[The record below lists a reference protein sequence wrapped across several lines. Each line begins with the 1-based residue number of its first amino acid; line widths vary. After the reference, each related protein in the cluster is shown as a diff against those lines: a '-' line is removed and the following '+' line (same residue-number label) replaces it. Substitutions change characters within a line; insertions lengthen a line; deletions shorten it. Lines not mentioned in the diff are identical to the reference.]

1 MIKGIYLTGRSLDGK
16 MKCMEV
22 IANNLAN
29 INTTGFKREVPFS
42 EIISKAGDIGIRQ
55 VTDFQ
60 EGTPSATANS
70 LDFYLSGKAFFT
82 VKTDKGIQLTRN
94 GRFAV
99 SDEGLLVTEEGNK
112 VIGKNGEI
120 NLSKL
125 MLNKETEITVT
136 KEGEIRT
143 GDEILDHFLIVQMD
157 NHSHLKKVNATNF
170 VYEDGNF
177 QEAASSDYQV
187 LQGYIEESNINPVIE
202 LENMIQT
209 NSDYEAGYKM
219 MQSLDDSLG
228 KANEIGKI

>member
-16 MKCMEV
+16 MKSMEV

-29 INTTGFKREVPFS
+29 INTTGFKREVPFA
-42 EIISKAGDIGIRQ
+42 EIISNAGDIKIRQ

-60 EGTPSATANS
+60 EGTPAATSNTF
-70 LDFYLSGKAFFT
+70 DFYLSGKAFFA

-94 GRFAV
+94 GRF
-99 SDEGLLVTEEGNK
+99 SLSNDGFLVTEEGNK
-112 VIGKNGEI
+112 VLGKNGEI
-120 NLSKL
+120 NLSDL

-136 KEGEIRT
+136 KEGEIRA
-143 GDEILDHFLIVQMD
+143 GDEILDRLLIVQMD
-157 NHSHLKKVNATNF
+157 DHSNLKKVNDTNF

-177 QEAASSDYQV
+177 QEADPSDYKV
-187 LQGYIEESNINPVIE
+187 LQGYLEESNINPVIE

-209 NSDYEAGYKM
+209 NADYEAGYKM

-228 KANEIGKI
+228 KANEIGKV

>member
-16 MKCMEV
+16 MKSMEV

-29 INTTGFKREVPFS
+29 INTTGFKREVPFA
-42 EIISKAGDIGIRQ
+42 EIISKAGGIEIRQ

-60 EGTPSATANS
+60 EGTPSATSNP
-70 LDFYLSGKAFFT
+70 LDLYLSGKALFA
-82 VKTDKGIQLTRN
+82 VKSVNEIQLTRN
-94 GRFAV
+94 GRFEL
-99 SDEGLLVTEEGNK
+99 SDDGFLVTEEGNK
-112 VIGKNGEI
+112 VIGRNGEI
-120 NLSKL
+120 NLSNL
-125 MLNKETEITVT
+125 MLNKESEITVT
-136 KEGEIRT
+136 KEGEIRA
-143 GDEILDHFLIVQMD
+143 GDDIIDHLLIVQLD

-170 VYEDGNF
+170 VYEDGTF
-177 QEAASSDYQV
+177 QEASPSDYGIM
-187 LQGYIEESNINPVIE
+187 QGYIEESNINPVIE

>member
-1 MIKGIYLTGRSLDGK
+1 
-16 MKCMEV
+16 
-22 IANNLAN
+22 
-29 INTTGFKREVPFS
+29 
-42 EIISKAGDIGIRQ
+42 
-55 VTDFQ
+55 
-60 EGTPSATANS
+60 
-70 LDFYLSGKAFFT
+70 
-82 VKTDKGIQLTRN
+82 
-94 GRFAV
+94 
-99 SDEGLLVTEEGNK
+99 
-112 VIGKNGEI
+112 
-120 NLSKL
+120 

-136 KEGEIRT
+136 KEGEIRA
-143 GDEILDHFLIVQMD
+143 GDEILDHFLIAQLD